1 MYRLSDKKQ
10 KLLDGLTMEEKD
22 QLIDKMMEDIEKAY
36 EKLPEEEKK
45 QHEKE

>member
-1 MYRLSDKKQ
+1 MYRLSDKKM

-36 EKLPEEEKK
+36 EKLPEEE
-45 QHEKE
+45 

>member
-36 EKLPEEEKK
+36 EKLPEEE
-45 QHEKE
+45 